1 MLPHFLL
8 FLCVCVRDVVQTP
21 EQGASTAVYLASAPE
36 LEGITGGYYENSQK
50 ASPSAKA
57 VNSKLAY
64 SLWAV
69 SEELTGATQVLEPLG
84 LSVRAAKLAS

>member
-1 MLPHFLL
+1 M
-8 FLCVCVRDVVQTP
+8 QTP

-36 LEGITGGYYENSQK
+36 LEGVTGGYYENSQK
-50 ASPSAKA
+50 VSPSANA

-69 SEELTGATQVLEPLG
+69 SEELTGATEALEPLG
-84 LSVRAAKLAS
+84 LSVRAAKLPS

>member
-1 MLPHFLL
+1 M
-8 FLCVCVRDVVQTP
+8 QTP
-21 EQGASTAVYLASAPE
+21 EEGASTAVYLASAPE
-36 LEGITGGYYENSQK
+36 LEGVTGGYYENCQK

-69 SEELTGATQVLEPLG
+69 SEELTGATEALEPLG
-84 LSVRAAKLAS
+84 LSVQAAKLLS